1 MTSNADNEPLT
12 PRLCVGAVACL
23 GWFALAVQMYLVL
36 WSRWQDQASL
46 LGGLVNVFG
55 FFTVLSNVL
64 VATVLTYSA
73 FGRES
78 AARQFWLSPAVG
90 GGVLASI
97 LFVAIAY
104 SLLLRHLWQPQGWQW
119 LADGLLHDVMPLLF
133 ALYWWWQVKK
143 GELRLRH
150 LWAWLLYPLGYFGY
164 ALLRGHLVGFYPYPF
179 IDVAA
184 LGYVRVLLNALAML
198 AAFIV
203 LGAGVVALDR
213 WQGRRLARARTQP

>member
-1 MTSNADNEPLT
+1 MTSDAGNKPLNLRQGT
-12 PRLCVGAVACL
+12 GIAACL
-23 GWFALAVQMYLVL
+23 GWFALTVQMYLVL

-46 LGGLVNVFG
+46 LGGLVNLFG
-55 FFTVLSNVL
+55 FFTVLSNIL
-64 VATVLTYSA
+64 VATILTWSA

-78 AARQFWLSPAVG
+78 PARRFWLSPAVG
-90 GGVLASI
+90 GGVLTSI

-133 ALYWWWQVKK
+133 ALYWWLRVKK
-143 GELRLRH
+143 GELRIRH
-150 LWAWLLYPLGYFGY
+150 LSAWLLYPLGYFGY

-179 IDVAA
+179 IDVAN
-184 LGYVRVLLNALAML
+184 LGYARVMLNALAMF

-203 LGAGVVALDR
+203 LGLCVLGLDR